1 MSDIGGGSR
10 SNDVAIVGMALRVPG
25 ARTCEEFWS
34 NLRGGVESI
43 EERTVEQL
51 VAAGESREFIR
62 RKNYVPRTAMLP
74 GMAEFDA
81 GFFGMSPKDAAIMDP
96 QHRQFLEC
104 AWEAMETAGRPPESI
119 DGPVGVF
126 AGCGMGSYFYF
137 NVCSHARLV
146 DQVGMFLLRHTGN
159 DKDFLT
165 TRASYLFDLRGPSV
179 NVQTACSTSL
189 VALHYACQS
198 LLAGE
203 CDMALAGGATIEL
216 PHGRG
221 YLYQDGEILS
231 PDGHCRAFDHRSAG
245 TVFGS
250 GAGVLVLRR
259 LADAIADGDTIRAV
273 IKSTAINNDGAGK
286 ASYLA
291 PSINGQAEAIVEAH
305 VLADI
310 SADTIQYVECHGTGT
325 ALGDP
330 IEVAALTEAFR
341 NSTDKTGFCRIGSVK
356 TNIGHLDTAAGVA
369 SVIKTVLAMEHGEIP
384 ANLGYEAPNPAID
397 FGSSPFVVNDR
408 LTPWPQTSGPRRA
421 GVNSLGV
428 GGTNAHV
435 ILEEAPRSGRPAVR
449 SSNVPRLFVLSA
461 KSRQAL
467 DQAAQQLG
475 RHIERNPDVD
485 LADIAFTLAKGRK
498 RFEHRRVYA
507 VRDRDDAIAALT
519 ATDSARGFTHTPIEG
534 CSGAVLM
541 FPGGGAQYPGMGSQL
556 YRHEKLFSDTVDAG
570 LAALPSDIAGH
581 IRRVWLD
588 AAPGDRLAAEELLR
602 PSLQLPAILILEVAI
617 ARLLESS
624 GLRPTALIGHSMG
637 EYAAACCAGVM
648 SLETAARLVLLRGQL
663 FESVSGG
670 EMVSIQL
677 PADKVAARLPAG
689 LDIAVVNAPELT
701 VVSGPMDPIRAFRED
716 LKSEG
721 IEFARVPIN
730 VAAHSRMLEPILDR
744 FETFLKSET
753 LATPRIAIVSNLT
766 GGWLTPEQATDPA
779 YWVQHLR
786 STVRFADGLA
796 LLAADKARVYIE
808 AGPGR
813 GLSSLAKA
821 QGCIAPNAVINTLP
835 HSDEKADD
843 QLYFRAAVGRGSAVG
858 LDLPIER
865 TWADATPKRVVLPTY
880 PFQHQAYFLERVEA
894 QTEATHTPEKRP
906 DIANWGWLPVWK
918 PAYADTTSG
927 MPGGAR
933 SFLIFLDDAGVGD
946 ILTMRLRSEGHRV
959 TTVSLGDAFA
969 KVGEEEYLLCPEQ
982 GREGYDKLVGSLSE
996 SGGIP
1001 DGIVHLWLVTLDE
1014 DFRMG
1019 SSFFHRNQERGFWSL
1034 LYLGQAFA
1042 AAGAAE
1048 NKQLTVLT
1056 NGMQRLGS
1064 ESVPYPEKATVL
1076 GPVQVIPREMPSV
1089 HARAIDVPVIARKS
1103 QGSWGRLQNL
1113 THISDRSGDGG
1124 ASAWARSIVDLIVDD
1139 VFAKPGDEI
1148 VVYRNGRRYV
1158 RTHEEVILDNATHGM
1173 SCLRQQGTYLLTGG
1187 LGDLAATCA
1196 IDLAKRFRARI
1207 ALVGR
1212 MDLPPRSTWARFRGA
1227 TGSGTRISKA
1237 ISTIERIEE
1246 EGGEVIYL
1254 KGDVTNI
1261 ESMQRIVSETKQ
1273 RFGSI
1278 HGVFHAAGLV
1288 KDGLIQLKTTAE
1300 AEDVLAPKV
1309 LGTLVLDRVFAGEA
1323 LDLFVLFSSTS
1334 TDTAPAGQ
1342 VDYVAANAFLN
1353 AFAESKS
1360 AAAGPKVVAVHW
1372 GVWSD
1377 VGLAHR
1383 AIRGGSGHVASRLIE
1398 PALQPLLD
1406 IRSAGSDDGS
1416 SDEFELNCSTSRDW
1430 LLDEHRLASG
1440 EAVWPGT
1447 GYLELFAE
1455 VARELGIAGAL
1466 GINDLTFL
1474 RPLYVEDGQTR
1485 TIRIRVDEGSQQTAL
1500 YIESSVP
1507 NSSGP
1512 IWVRHAAATVRKITE
1527 APQSP
1532 TLDLPAL
1539 VVSCERSTKSDT
1551 ALASAQEAHLRFG
1564 PRWRVLRELHLAR
1577 SFALARL
1584 RLDDRFLADI
1594 QSGLV
1599 LHPALM
1605 DIATGFAME
1614 LIPGYDAAD
1623 GLWVPASYTCV
1634 NVYAPMRAE
1643 IWSRVTFRGN
1653 GGLGDGFAAFDAQI
1667 TDIAGNVLCEVE
1679 GLILKHLGKQASL
1692 LAPSSGGL
1700 EAVER
1705 QSNRQAAAT
1714 DQSPAMARLAAQVE
1728 QGIAGHEGF
1737 DALLAGLG
1745 VGSPQVVISSLDL
1758 CQLKADASKSERGPA
1773 PPSDVHRGGSQTTAQ
1788 PSTEVERRLAEF
1800 WTELLG
1806 VERPGVDE
1814 NFFDLG
1820 GHSLVAVR
1828 LFGMMK
1834 KTYGVDLPI
1843 SVLFEAPTIG
1853 QCARIIEQLQGAG
1866 SVKAEESDGPGTATE
1881 LIKFTHLVP
1890 MLVTKRRHATPLF
1903 VCAGMF
1909 GNILNLRHLAMHV
1922 GQDRPV
1928 YGLQAR
1934 GLYGDQLPHESFEEM
1949 ARANLEEV
1957 RQVQP
1962 QGPYLLAG
1970 FSGGGIVAYEMARL
1984 LVSAGEQVG
1993 QVVLL
1998 DTPYPT
2004 DVPLSLSDRI
2014 TMRLQDIQR
2023 EKGQFA
2029 TRWLGDKIEWSRKQR
2044 LKALQ
2049 APPRAEDFHNDIIQM
2064 AFLRSLAAYSGH
2076 KYGGRVLLLR
2086 PPLNVSYTLRDG
2098 RLLNS
2103 ERSLLREDN
2112 GWRPFVDD
2120 LKIVEVPG
2128 DHDSMILEPNVRVL
2142 ANYLRQE
2149 LRRAERMCPMMSSA
2163 AE

>member
-1 MSDIGGGSR
+1 MSNLGEGSR
-10 SNDVAIVGMALRVPG
+10 ANDVAIVGMALRVPG
-25 ARTCEEFWS
+25 ARSCEEFWS
-34 NLRGGVESI
+34 NLRSGVESI
-43 EERTVEQL
+43 ETRTPEQL
-51 VAAGESREFIR
+51 IAAGESRDLIR
-62 RKNYVPRTAMLP
+62 RKNYVPRTALLP

-81 GFFGMSPKDAAIMDP
+81 AFFGMSPKDAAIMDP

-104 AWEAMETAGRPPESI
+104 AWEAMEAAGRPPESI

-137 NVCSHARLV
+137 NVCSHAQLV
-146 DQVGMFLLRHTGN
+146 EQVGMFLLRHTGN
-159 DKDFLT
+159 DKDFLA

-221 YLYQDGEILS
+221 YLFQDGEILS

-259 LADAIADGDTIRAV
+259 LADAIAEGDPIRAV
-273 IKSTAINNDGAGK
+273 IRATAINNDGAGK

-341 NSTDKTGFCRIGSVK
+341 NSTDRTGFCRIGSVK

-369 SVIKTVLAMEHGEIP
+369 SVIKTVLALEHGEIP
-384 ANLGYEAPNPAID
+384 ASLGYEAPNPAID
-397 FGSSPFVVNDR
+397 FEASPFVVNDR
-408 LTPWPQTSGPRRA
+408 LTPWPRTSGPRRA

-435 ILEEAPRSGRPAVR
+435 ILEEAPRTTRR
-449 SSNVPRLFVLSA
+449 ETSSRDAPRLLLLSA

-467 DQAAQQLG
+467 DQAALELG

-485 LADIAFTLAKGRK
+485 LADIAFTLVKGRK
-498 RFEHRRVYA
+498 RFEYRGVYS
-507 VRDRDDAIAALT
+507 VRDRADAISALS
-519 ATDSARGFTHTPIEG
+519 ATNPSRGFTHTPIEG

-541 FPGGGAQYPGMGSQL
+541 FPGGGAQYPGMGRQL
-556 YRHEKLFSDTVDAG
+556 YRHEKVFSDTVDAG
-570 LAALPSDIAGH
+570 LAALPSEIAEH
-581 IRRVWLD
+581 VRRVWLD
-588 AAPGDRLAAEELLR
+588 AAPGDSHAAEELLR
-602 PSLQLPAILILEVAI
+602 PSLQLPAILILEVAL
-617 ARLLESS
+617 ARLWESW
-624 GLRPTALIGHSMG
+624 GVRPTALIGHSMG
-637 EYAAACCAGVM
+637 EYAAACCGGVM
-648 SLETAARLVLLRGQL
+648 SLETATRLVLLRGQL

-670 EMVSIQL
+670 EMLSIHL
-677 PADKVAARLPAG
+677 PVDKLAARLPAD

-701 VVSGPMDPIRAFRED
+701 VVSGPMDAIRSFSKVLAN
-716 LKSEG
+716 EG
-721 IEFARVPIN
+721 IECARVPIN
-730 VAAHSRMLEPILDR
+730 VAAHSRTLDPILDR

-753 LATPRIAIVSNLT
+753 LAAPRVAIVSNLT
-766 GGWLTPEQATDPA
+766 GDWLKPDQATNPA
-779 YWVQHLR
+779 YWVSHLR
-786 STVRFADGLA
+786 STVRFADGMA
-796 LLAADKARVYIE
+796 LLAKDKARVYIE

-821 QGCIAPNAVINTLP
+821 QGCIAPNAVINTMP
-835 HSDEKADD
+835 HADEQADD
-843 QLYFRAAVGRGSAVG
+843 QLYFRAALGRGSAVG
-858 LDLPIER
+858 LDLQIER
-865 TWADATPKRVVLPTY
+865 TWDDATPKRVVLPTY
-880 PFQHQAYFLERVEA
+880 PFQHQTYFLERVA
-894 QTEATHTPEKRP
+894 PQIAPTHTLEKRP
-906 DIANWGWLPVWK
+906 EIANWGWLPVWK
-918 PAYADTTSG
+918 PAYADTTLG

-933 SFLIFLDDAGVGD
+933 SFLIFLDDAGVGAV
-946 ILTMRLRSEGHRV
+946 LVSRLRSEGHRV
-959 TTVSLGDAFA
+959 TTVSIGDAFA
-969 KVGEEEYLLCPEQ
+969 NVGEEDYVLCPEQ
-982 GREGYDKLVGSLSE
+982 GRDGYDRLIASLTD

-1034 LYLGQAFA
+1034 LYLAQALA
-1042 AAGAAE
+1042 AAGDAE
-1048 NKQLTVLT
+1048 DKQLTVLT

-1064 ESVPYPEKATVL
+1064 EGVPYPEKATVL
-1076 GPVQVIPREMPSV
+1076 GPVQVIPRELPSV
-1089 HARAIDVPVIARKS
+1089 HARAIDVPVIARRS

-1113 THISDRSGDGG
+1113 THISDRSRDGG
-1124 ASAWARSIVDLIVDD
+1124 ASAWARSVVDLVIDD

-1148 VVYRNGRRYV
+1148 VAYRNGRRYV
-1158 RTHEEVILDNATHGM
+1158 RTHEEVTLDNATHGM
-1173 SCLRQQGTYLLTGG
+1173 SCLRQQGTYLFTGG

-1212 MDLPPRSTWARFRGA
+1212 MDLPPRSEWARFRRA
-1227 TGSGTRISKA
+1227 SGSGTRISKA
-1237 ISTIERIEE
+1237 ISSIEQIEE
-1246 EGGEVIYL
+1246 AGGEVIYL

-1261 ESMQRIVSETKQ
+1261 EAMQRIVSETKE
-1273 RFGSI
+1273 RFGKI

-1288 KDGLIQLKTTAE
+1288 KDDLIQLKTTTE

-1309 LGTLVLDRVFAGEA
+1309 LGTLILDQVLADEA
-1323 LDLFVLFSSTS
+1323 LDLVVLFSSTS

-1353 AFAESKS
+1353 AFAESK
-1360 AAAGPKVVAVHW
+1360 AAIPGPRVVAVHW

-1383 AIRGGSGHVASRLIE
+1383 AISSDSGRITSRSIE

-1406 IRSAGSDDGS
+1406 IRSTGSDDGS
-1416 SDEFELNCSTSRDW
+1416 GDEFELNCSTSRDW

-1447 GYLELFAE
+1447 GYLELIAE
-1455 VARELGIAGAL
+1455 VARELGIGGAL

-1474 RPLYVEDGQTR
+1474 RPLHVEDGQTR
-1485 TIRIRVDEGSQQTAL
+1485 TIRIRVDEGSLQTAL
-1500 YIESSVP
+1500 SIESNSP
-1507 NSSGP
+1507 NSSGSSW
-1512 IWVRHAAATVRKITE
+1512 IRHATAKVQRIANG
-1527 APQSP
+1527 PQTP
-1532 TLDLPAL
+1532 KLDLPAL
-1539 VVSCERSTKSDT
+1539 IDSCERSTKT
-1551 ALASAQEAHLRFG
+1551 GTTLASAQEAHLRFG
-1564 PRWRVLRELHLAR
+1564 QRWRVLRELHVAR

-1594 QSGLV
+1594 KSGLV

-1623 GLWVPASYTCV
+1623 GLWVPASYTSV
-1634 NVYAPMRAE
+1634 NIYAPIQVE

-1653 GGLGDGFAAFDAQI
+1653 AGLGEGFAAFDAQI
-1667 TDIAGNVLCEVE
+1667 MDVAGNILCVVE
-1679 GLILKHLGKQASL
+1679 GMILKHLGKQANL
-1692 LAPSSGGL
+1692 LALSGG
-1700 EAVER
+1700 EAEAGER
-1705 QSNRQAAAT
+1705 HGNRHAATT
-1714 DQSPAMARLAAQVE
+1714 DQSPALARLAAQVE
-1728 QGIAGHEGF
+1728 QGIAAHEGF
-1737 DALLAGLG
+1737 DALLAGIG
-1745 VGSPQVVISSLDL
+1745 VGSSQVIISSLDL
-1758 CQLKADASKSERGPA
+1758 CQLKAEAAKSEHGPA
-1773 PPSDVHRGGSQTTAQ
+1773 PSPDMHRASSQSAAQ
-1788 PSTEVERRLAEF
+1788 PSTEVERKVAEF
-1800 WTELLG
+1800 WSDLLG

-1828 LFGMMK
+1828 LFGMIR

-1843 SVLFEAPTIG
+1843 SVLFEAPTIA
-1853 QCARIIEQLQGAG
+1853 QCAQIIEQLQGAG
-1866 SVKAEESDGPGTATE
+1866 NAKVEESDRDATSVE
-1881 LIKFTHLVP
+1881 LTRFTHLVP

-1903 VCAGMF
+1903 ICAGMF

-1934 GLYGDQLPHESFEEM
+1934 GLYGDQLPHENFEDM

-1962 QGPYLLAG
+1962 HGPYLLAG
-1970 FSGGGIVAYEMARL
+1970 FSGGGIVAFEMARL
-1984 LVSAGEQVG
+1984 LVDAGEQVA

-1998 DTPYPT
+1998 DTPYPV
-2004 DVPLSLSDRI
+2004 DVPLSLTDRI

-2023 EKGQFA
+2023 EKGQFT
-2029 TRWLGDKIEWSRKQR
+2029 TRWLRGKIEWSRKQR

-2049 APPRAEDFHNDIIQM
+2049 APPKAEDFHNDIIQA
-2064 AFLRSLAAYSGH
+2064 AFLRSLAAYRGR

-2086 PPLNVSYTLRDG
+2086 PPLSVSYNLRDG

-2112 GWRPFVDD
+2112 GWRPLVND
-2120 LKIVEVPG
+2120 LEIVEVPG
-2128 DHDSMILEPNVRVL
+2128 DHDSMVLEPNVRVL

-2149 LRRAERMCPMMSSA
+2149 LKRAERMCLIMRTA